1 MSIQASAMR
10 RSGVTAVHSIEKI
23 VFTVPEI
30 DAAEKFYTAFGFH
43 VKRHD
48 QNGPQVDIYT
58 EGHPHCWMSVIA
70 NNKPKLLQYITFG
83 IFAEDVA
90 AFEQR
95 IKAMGIGRSPHP
107 MATQPG
113 LWLEN
118 PEGIAIQLVVAEKVS
133 PNCKTPKS
141 AARESAR
148 LMASAQMRSQAKKVH
163 PRWLSHALLF
173 TTDVSRMITFCEQAL
188 GLRLSDR
195 SADLVAFTHTPH
207 GSDHHLLAF
216 VQSNGPGLHHT
227 SWDVGSLDEVGEGSE
242 QMRTAGFPDGWG
254 VGRHVLGSNY
264 FYYAKDPWGSF
275 AEYSYDID
283 FVSPQIDWKSG
294 DFAPEDSFYLW
305 GPAVPEWFVIN
316 TEQVAKDQV
325 DLT

>member
-1 MSIQASAMR
+1 MGDQTSALR

-23 VFTVPEI
+23 VFSIPDIE
-30 DAAEKFYTAFGFH
+30 AAVKFYDAFGFEL
-43 VKRHD
+43 KRD
-48 QNGPQVDIYT
+48 GQRLDIYT
-58 EGHPHCWMSVIA
+58 VDHPHCWMSVTA
-70 NNKPKLLQYITFG
+70 NNKPKVLQFISFG
-83 IFAEDVA
+83 IFAEDLSV
-90 AFEQR
+90 FEQR
-95 IKAMGIGRSPHP
+95 IKAMGVGRAPHP
-107 MATQPG
+107 LATQPG
-113 LWLEN
+113 LWLES
-118 PEGIAIQLVVAEKVS
+118 PEGIAIQLVVADKVS
-133 PNCKTPKS
+133 PNQKTPKS
-141 AARESAR
+141 PTREPAR

-173 TTDVSRMITFCEQAL
+173 TTDVSRMIQFCEEAL

-216 VQSNGPGLHHT
+216 VKSNGPGLHHT
-227 SWDVGSLDEVGEGSE
+227 SWDVGCLDDVGEGSE
-242 QMRTAGFPDGWG
+242 QLRNAGYADGWG

-294 DFAPEDSFYLW
+294 DYAPEDSFYLW
-305 GPAVPEWFVIN
+305 GPAVPEWFVLN
-316 TEQVAKDQV
+316 TEQQSRDEAK
-325 DLT
+325 